1 VNTVLVSSA
10 SLTFLLAIGLMFFI
24 KASVKD
30 RIEKI
35 SFAITEPE
43 EAFLAK
49 LDQYLVDRAYK
60 LVDIS
65 DTTGVTY
72 EGLVAPSWFMAIFL
86 TSLAAGGFLC
96 LGLVLN
102 YIFTSNLFL
111 VLAILAPLAG
121 LFYWKKSERLEQIV
135 FIATESIPKN
145 FQREQANGK
154 MLSLTGH
161 RDELKILERSLNI
174 QPTEVD

>member
-1 VNTVLVSSA
+1 VNIVFVSSS

-30 RIEKI
+30 RIEQI

-49 LDQYLVDRAYK
+49 LDRYLIDRAYK

-65 DTTGVTY
+65 DNTGVTY

-111 VLAILAPLAG
+111 GLAVLAPLAG
-121 LFYWKKSERLEQIV
+121 LFYWKKSERLEQIIFV
-135 FIATESIPKN
+135 ATDLQE
-145 FQREQANGK
+145 EQANGR
-154 MLSLTGH
+154 MFSLTGH
-161 RDELKILERSLNI
+161 RDELKILERSLKV
-174 QPTEVD
+174 QPVEVD

>member
-1 VNTVLVSSA
+1 
-10 SLTFLLAIGLMFFI
+10 MFFI

-35 SFAITEPE
+35 SFTITEPE
-43 EAFLAK
+43 EAFLVK
-49 LDQYLVDRAYK
+49 LDRYLVDRAYK

-65 DTTGVTY
+65 DNTGVTY

-102 YIFTSNLFL
+102 YVFTSNLCL
-111 VLAILAPLAG
+111 GLAVLAPLAG
-121 LFYWKKSERLEQIV
+121 IFYWKKSERLEQIV
-135 FIATESIPKN
+135 FVATEKFPK
-145 FQREQANGK
+145 EQANGS
-154 MLSLTGH
+154 MFSLTGH
-161 RDELKILERSLNI
+161 RDELKILERSLKI
-174 QPTEVD
+174 QPAEMD

>member
-1 VNTVLVSSA
+1 
-10 SLTFLLAIGLMFFI
+10 MFFI

-30 RIEKI
+30 RIEQI

-49 LDQYLVDRAYK
+49 LDQYLIDRAYK

-65 DTTGVTY
+65 DNTGVTY

-86 TSLAAGGFLC
+86 SSLAAGGFLC

-111 VLAILAPLAG
+111 GLAVLAPLAG
-121 LFYWKKSERLEQIV
+121 LFYWKKSERLEQIIFV
-135 FIATESIPKN
+135 ATDNSQTDNSQED
-145 FQREQANGK
+145 QANGR
-154 MLSLTGH
+154 MFSLTGH
-161 RDELKILERSLNI
+161 RDELKILERSLKI
-174 QPTEVD
+174 QPVEVG

>member
-1 VNTVLVSSA
+1 MNTVLVSSA

-35 SFAITEPE
+35 SFAINEPE
-43 EAFLAK
+43 EAFLVK

-65 DTTGVTY
+65 DNTGVTY
-72 EGLVAPSWFMAIFL
+72 QGLVAPSWFMAIFL

-102 YIFTSNLFL
+102 YIFISNLYL
-111 VLAILAPLAG
+111 GLAVLAPLAG

-135 FIATESIPKN
+135 FVATEKSPEE
-145 FQREQANGK
+145 RVNGS
-154 MLSLTGH
+154 MFSLTGH
-161 RDELKILERSLNI
+161 RDELKILERSLGI
-174 QPTEVD
+174 QPAEVD

>member
-30 RIEKI
+30 RIEKL
-35 SFAITEPE
+35 SFTLTEPE
-43 EAFLAK
+43 ESFLAK
-49 LDQYLVDRAYK
+49 LDQYLIDRAYK
-60 LVDIS
+60 LIDIS

-86 TSLAAGGFLC
+86 TSLAAGGLLC

-102 YIFTSNLFL
+102 YIFTSNWFL
-111 VLAILAPLAG
+111 GLAALAPLAG

-135 FIATESIPKN
+135 FATTEAAKS
-145 FQREQANGK
+145 QANGK
-154 MLSLTGH
+154 IFILTGH
-161 RDELKILERSLNI
+161 RDELRILERNLRI
-174 QPTEVD
+174 QSTDVV

>member
-1 VNTVLVSSA
+1 VNTVLVSSS

-35 SFAITEPE
+35 SFAIDKPE
-43 EAFLAK
+43 KDFLAE
-49 LDQYLVDRAYK
+49 LDQYLAGRAYR

-111 VLAILAPLAG
+111 ALAIFAPLAG
-121 LFYWKKSERLEQIV
+121 LFYWRKSERLEQIV
-135 FIATESIPKN
+135 FVATEKDHG
-145 FQREQANGK
+145 EQANGK
-154 MLSLTGH
+154 VFSLTGH
-161 RDELKILERSLNI
+161 RDELKILERSLKI
-174 QPTEVD
+174 RPAETD

>member
-30 RIEKI
+30 RIEKL
-35 SFAITEPE
+35 SFTLNEPE
-43 EAFLAK
+43 AAFLAK
-49 LDQYLVDRAYK
+49 LDRYLTDRAYK

-72 EGLVAPSWFMAIFL
+72 EGLVAPSWFMATFL
-86 TSLAAGGFLC
+86 TSLAMGGFLC

-102 YIFTSNLFL
+102 YIFTSNWFL
-111 VLAILAPLAG
+111 ALAVLAPLAG
-121 LFYWKKSERLEQIV
+121 IFYWKKSERLEQII
-135 FIATESIPKN
+135 FAT
-145 FQREQANGK
+145 REQANDK
-154 MLSLTGH
+154 IFSLTGH
-161 RDELKILERSLNI
+161 RDELRILEQSLNI
-174 QPTEVD
+174 QPAETD

>member
-1 VNTVLVSSA
+1 VNTALVSSS

-35 SFAITEPE
+35 SFTINEPE
-43 EAFLAK
+43 KAFLAK
-49 LDQYLVDRAYK
+49 LDRYLADRSYK
-60 LVDIS
+60 LIDIS

-86 TSLAAGGFLC
+86 TLLAAGGFLC

-102 YIFTSNLFL
+102 YIFISNLFL
-111 VLAILAPLAG
+111 TLAIFAPLAG
-121 LFYWKKSERLEQIV
+121 LFYWKKSERLEQIIFV
-135 FIATESIPKN
+135 AE
-145 FQREQANGK
+145 EQVDGR
-154 MLSLTGH
+154 MFSLTGH
-161 RDELKILERSLNI
+161 RDELKILEQSLKI
-174 QPTEVD
+174 QSVEAD

>member
-30 RIEKI
+30 RIEKL
-35 SFAITEPE
+35 SFTLTEPE
-43 EAFLAK
+43 ETFLAK
-49 LDQYLVDRAYK
+49 LDQYLSDRAYK

-65 DTTGVTY
+65 DTNGVTY

-86 TSLAAGGFLC
+86 TTLAAGGFLC

-102 YIFTSNLFL
+102 YIFTSNWFL
-111 VLAILAPLAG
+111 GLAALAPLAG
-121 LFYWKKSERLEQIV
+121 LFYWKKSERLEQIIFAAAETKKNQASGKV
-135 FIATESIPKN
+135 F
-145 FQREQANGK
+145 
-154 MLSLTGH
+154 SLTGH
-161 RDELKILERSLNI
+161 RDELRILERSLKI
-174 QPTEVD
+174 QPTEVA

>member
-35 SFAITEPE
+35 SFAINEPE
-43 EAFLAK
+43 EAFLVK
-49 LDQYLVDRAYK
+49 LDQYLVERAYK

-65 DTTGVTY
+65 DNTGVTY

-86 TSLAAGGFLC
+86 TSLAAGGLLC

-102 YIFTSNLFL
+102 YAFTSNLGL
-111 VLAILAPLAG
+111 GLAVLAPLAG
-121 LFYWKKSERLEQIV
+121 LFYWRKSERLEQIIFV
-135 FIATESIPKN
+135 ATEKLPEAQVN
-145 FQREQANGK
+145 DRMF
-154 MLSLTGH
+154 SLTGH
-161 RDELKILERSLNI
+161 RDELKILERSLKI
-174 QPTEVD
+174 RPVEVN

>member
-1 VNTVLVSSA
+1 MNTVLVSSA

-35 SFAITEPE
+35 SFTITEPE
-43 EAFLAK
+43 EAFLVK
-49 LDQYLVDRAYK
+49 LDRYLVDRAYK

-65 DTTGVTY
+65 DNTGVTY

-102 YIFTSNLFL
+102 YVFTSNLCL
-111 VLAILAPLAG
+111 GLAVLAPLAG
-121 LFYWKKSERLEQIV
+121 IFYWKKSERLEQIV
-135 FIATESIPKN
+135 FVATEKFPK
-145 FQREQANGK
+145 EQANGS
-154 MLSLTGH
+154 MFSLTGH
-161 RDELKILERSLNI
+161 RDELKILERSLKI
-174 QPTEVD
+174 QPAEMD

>member
-1 VNTVLVSSA
+1 
-10 SLTFLLAIGLMFFI
+10 MFFI

-30 RIEKI
+30 RIEQI

-43 EAFLAK
+43 ETFLAK
-49 LDQYLVDRAYK
+49 LDRYLIDRAYK

-65 DTTGVTY
+65 DSTGVTY

-102 YIFTSNLFL
+102 YIFSSSLFL
-111 VLAILAPLAG
+111 GLAVLAPLAG
-121 LFYWKKSERLEQIV
+121 LFYWKKSERLEQIIFV
-135 FIATESIPKN
+135 TK
-145 FQREQANGK
+145 EQANGK
-154 MLSLTGH
+154 IFILTGH
-161 RDELKILERSLNI
+161 RDELKILETNLKI
-174 QPTEVD
+174 QPIEVD

>member
-1 VNTVLVSSA
+1 
-10 SLTFLLAIGLMFFI
+10 MFFI

-43 EAFLAK
+43 ETFLAK
-49 LDQYLVDRAYK
+49 LDRYLIGRAYK

-102 YIFTSNLFL
+102 YR
-111 VLAILAPLAG
+111 
-121 LFYWKKSERLEQIV
+121 SEERRV
-135 FIATESIPKN
+135 
-145 FQREQANGK
+145 GK
-154 MLSLTGH
+154 
-161 RDELKILERSLNI
+161 EC
-174 QPTEVD
+174 

>member
-1 VNTVLVSSA
+1 VNTVLVSSS

-30 RIEKI
+30 RIEQI
-35 SFAITEPE
+35 SFAINEPE

-49 LDQYLVDRAYK
+49 LDRYLIDRAYK

-102 YIFTSNLFL
+102 YIFTSNLYL
-111 VLAILAPLAG
+111 GLAILAPLAG
-121 LFYWKKSERLEQIV
+121 LFYWKKSERLEQIIFV
-135 FIATESIPKN
+135 APEKKSG
-145 FQREQANGK
+145 EQSNGR
-154 MLSLTGH
+154 MFSLTGH
-161 RDELKILERSLNI
+161 RDELKILERSLKL
-174 QPTEVD
+174 QPAETD

>member
-1 VNTVLVSSA
+1 MNTVLVSSS

-43 EAFLAK
+43 EDFLAK

-102 YIFTSNLFL
+102 YIFTSSLFL
-111 VLAILAPLAG
+111 ALAILAPLAG

-135 FIATESIPKN
+135 FIATQNTPET
-145 FQREQANGK
+145 FQKEQADGK
-154 MLSLTGH
+154 IFSLTGH

-174 QPTEVD
+174 QPTEVG

>member
-1 VNTVLVSSA
+1 VNTVLVSSS

-49 LDQYLVDRAYK
+49 LDQYLIDRA
-60 LVDIS
+60 
-65 DTTGVTY
+65 Y

-102 YIFTSNLFL
+102 YIFTTNLFL
-111 VLAILAPLAG
+111 ALAILAPFAG
-121 LFYWKKSERLEQIV
+121 LFYWRKSERLEQII
-135 FIATESIPKN
+135 FMANENIPEN
-145 FQREQANGK
+145 FQGGQANGK
-154 MLSLTGH
+154 ILSLTGH

>member
-1 VNTVLVSSA
+1 VNTVLVSSS

-30 RIEKI
+30 RIEQI

-49 LDQYLVDRAYK
+49 LDRYLIDRAYK

-65 DTTGVTY
+65 DNTGVTY

-102 YIFTSNLFL
+102 YIFNSNLFL
-111 VLAILAPLAG
+111 GLSLLAPLAG
-121 LFYWKKSERLEQIV
+121 LFYWKKSERLEQIIFV
-135 FIATESIPKN
+135 T
-145 FQREQANGK
+145 REQANGR
-154 MLSLTGH
+154 MFSLTGH
-161 RDELKILERSLNI
+161 RDELKILERSLKI
-174 QPTEVD
+174 QPVEVD

>member
-1 VNTVLVSSA
+1 
-10 SLTFLLAIGLMFFI
+10 MFFI

-30 RIEKI
+30 RIEQI

-49 LDQYLVDRAYK
+49 LDQYLLDRAYK

-65 DTTGVTY
+65 DNTGVTY

-102 YIFTSNLFL
+102 YIFTSNWFL
-111 VLAILAPLAG
+111 GLAVLAPLAG
-121 LFYWKKSERLEQIV
+121 LFYWKKSERLEQIIFV
-135 FIATESIPKN
+135 SKD
-145 FQREQANGK
+145 QANGK
-154 MLSLTGH
+154 TFSLTGH
-161 RDELKILERSLNI
+161 RDELKILERSLKI
-174 QPTEVD
+174 QPVEAD

>member
-1 VNTVLVSSA
+1 
-10 SLTFLLAIGLMFFI
+10 LLAIGLMFFI

-30 RIEKI
+30 RIEQM

-49 LDQYLVDRAYK
+49 LDRYLVDRAYK
-60 LVDIS
+60 LIDIS

-72 EGLVAPSWFMAIFL
+72 EGLVSPSWFMATFL

-102 YIFTSNLFL
+102 YIFNSSLFL
-111 VLAILAPLAG
+111 GLAILAPLAG
-121 LFYWKKSERLEQIV
+121 LFYWKKSERLEQII
-135 FIATESIPKN
+135 FATTKEAPE
-145 FQREQANGK
+145 EQANGK
-154 MLSLTGH
+154 IFSLTGH

-174 QPTEVD
+174 KSVEAD

>member
-1 VNTVLVSSA
+1 MNTVLVSSS

-30 RIEKI
+30 RIEQI

-49 LDQYLVDRAYK
+49 LDRYLIDRAYK

-65 DTTGVTY
+65 DNTGVTY

-96 LGLVLN
+96 LSLVLN
-102 YIFTSNLFL
+102 YIFNSSLFFG
-111 VLAILAPLAG
+111 LAALAPLAG
-121 LFYWKKSERLEQIV
+121 LFYWKKSERLEQIIFV
-135 FIATESIPKN
+135 VKV
-145 FQREQANGK
+145 QANGR
-154 MLSLTGH
+154 MFNLTGH
-161 RDELKILERSLNI
+161 RDELKILERSLKI
-174 QPTEVD
+174 QPIEVD